1 MFSGTIWLWVGFN
14 IFVLAMLALDLGV
27 FHRKAHALSLKEASI
42 WSVVWITLAMVFN
55 AGLYLFAGPE
65 PALQFFTGYLIEKS
79 LSVDNI
85 FIFVLLFTFFKV
97 PAAYQHRVLYWGIL
111 GALIMRGT
119 LIAVGVALIESFHWI
134 IYLFGAFLIF
144 TGIRMGFHKEIEV
157 HPENDLLLKFIRRF
171 VPVTENYE
179 HDRFFVRRAGQVMVT
194 PLLLVL
200 LVIDTTDLIF
210 AVDSIPAVFAVT
222 RDPFLVY
229 TSNIFAILGLRSL
242 YFVLAGIMEKFYY
255 LKLGLSVILTFVG
268 VKMVLADV
276 FSLPTALSLVVI
288 AVVLTIAIVASIV
301 RTRHQAAKSREP
313 EAQADEASAR
323 EIMPRR

>member
-1 MFSGTIWLWVGFN
+1 MPSGNIWLWVGFN

-85 FIFVLLFTFFKV
+85 FIFLLLFTYFKV

-242 YFVLAGIMEKFYY
+242 YFVFADIMGKFYY